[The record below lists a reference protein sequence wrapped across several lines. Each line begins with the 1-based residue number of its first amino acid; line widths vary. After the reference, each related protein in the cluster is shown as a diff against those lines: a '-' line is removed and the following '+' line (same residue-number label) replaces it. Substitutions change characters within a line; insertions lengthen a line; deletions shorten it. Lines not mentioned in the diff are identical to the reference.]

1 HLKKIGMNILGTSAD
16 SIDAAEDRERFDK
29 LLEKCNIPR
38 PNGRMAYTTEVAVKE
53 AKEVGYPVL
62 LRPSYVLGGQ
72 NMIIAYKE
80 SDVVEY
86 MDIITMET
94 LDGPVLIDKYLMGTE
109 LEVDAVCDG
118 HDFLIPGIMEHI
130 ERAGVH
136 SGDSISVYP
145 PQTISQEARDV
156 IVDYTGKLAKE
167 LNVLGLVNIQYVL
180 FEGQVYVIEV
190 NPRSS
195 RTVPYISKVTN
206 VPIVDLATK
215 VMLGHTLKEL
225 GYESGV
231 CPEGDYVAVKVPV
244 FSFPKL
250 HDADD
255 QLGPEMKS
263 TGEVLGIAKDFETA
277 IFKGLIGAG
286 YELHK
291 VGNCVLVTVKD
302 ADKPELVP
310 LAQKFIDFGYK
321 ICATKGTGKYLQSH
335 GVPAII
341 INKNNDP
348 SPNTT
353 DLFDSGEVDF
363 VVSTSK
369 IGRKPAIESVQMRRK
384 AIERNIACLTSLDT
398 ANALANCLLMNK
410 TMEDFKMIDIVTI

>member
-1 HLKKIGMNILGTSAD
+1 
-16 SIDAAEDRERFDK
+16 
-29 LLEKCNIPR
+29 
-38 PNGRMAYTTEVAVKE
+38 
-53 AKEVGYPVL
+53 
-62 LRPSYVLGGQ
+62 
-72 NMIIAYKE
+72 
-80 SDVVEY
+80 
-86 MDIITMET
+86 
-94 LDGPVLIDKYLMGTE
+94 
-109 LEVDAVCDG
+109 
-118 HDFLIPGIMEHI
+118 DFLIPGIMEHI